1 MTTFRY
7 LITAEDAGD
16 QIQHFLRFK
25 QGISRKVVISLKHLP
40 EGILLNGSHA
50 RTIDLLREGDTL
62 EINLPDQA
70 RKLPPCE
77 IDVPRLYWD
86 RDVAVFNKPA
96 GMPVHQSGGH
106 IFGTLASV
114 YATLCEKEGN
124 SGTFR
129 AVNRIDKDTTGAVVV
144 ARHQIAA
151 GKLWKAVTKR
161 YVAVVSGVP
170 QPPEGLIDLP
180 LEREIPLEMKRM
192 VSPDGER
199 AVTEYKVLA
208 TAPDESC
215 ALVGFILHTGRTHQI
230 RVHMAE
236 KGWPLLGDELYG
248 GPMEGF
254 LRQALHC
261 AGVAFTHPITGEQLC
276 LTAPLPEDMAALLKK
291 KGIGW
296 RPVLTPFVEEL
307 LTVQP
312 TTVEEITERYRKP
325 KQKGRP

>member
-62 EINLPDQA
+62 EINLLDQA

-114 YATLCEKEGN
+114 YATLCEN
-124 SGTFR
+124 C
-129 AVNRIDKDTTGAVVV
+129 
-144 ARHQIAA
+144 
-151 GKLWKAVTKR
+151 LL
-161 YVAVVSGVP
+161 Y
-170 QPPEGLIDLP
+170 
-180 LEREIPLEMKRM
+180 
-192 VSPDGER
+192 
-199 AVTEYKVLA
+199 
-208 TAPDESC
+208 TAPSPRD
-215 ALVGFILHTGRTHQI
+215 
-230 RVHMAE
+230 
-236 KGWPLLGDELYG
+236 
-248 GPMEGF
+248 
-254 LRQALHC
+254 
-261 AGVAFTHPITGEQLC
+261 
-276 LTAPLPEDMAALLKK
+276 
-291 KGIGW
+291 
-296 RPVLTPFVEEL
+296 
-307 LTVQP
+307 
-312 TTVEEITERYRKP
+312 
-325 KQKGRP
+325 

>member
-129 AVNRIDKDTTGAVVV
+129 AVNRIDKDTSGLVLAAKHAYAAPLLARNVEKLYYAVVEGELPLGPGV
-144 ARHQIAA
+144 IDAPIGRRGDSII
-151 GKLWKAVTKR
+151 GRCVT
-161 YVAVVSGVP
+161 
-170 QPPEGLIDLP
+170 PEGKP
-180 LEREIPLEMKRM
+180 SR
-192 VSPDGER
+192 
-199 AVTEYKVLA
+199 TEYTILRAAQGLSLA
-208 TAPDESC
+208 ACVP
-215 ALVGFILHTGRTHQI
+215 VTGRTHQI
-230 RVHMAE
+230 RVHFASI
-236 KGWPLLGDELYG
+236 GHPLAGDWLYG
-248 GPMEGF
+248 TEDPGLI
-254 LRQALHC
+254 LRPALHSYMLTMTHPVTGELLHFTAPIPADMQAL
-261 AGVAFTHPITGEQLC
+261 I
-276 LTAPLPEDMAALLKK
+276 
-291 KGIGW
+291 
-296 RPVLTPFVEEL
+296 
-307 LTVQP
+307 
-312 TTVEEITERYRKP
+312 
-325 KQKGRP
+325 

>member
-129 AVNRIDKDTTGAVVV
+129 AVNRSS
-144 ARHQIAA
+144 R
-151 GKLWKAVTKR
+151 
-161 YVAVVSGVP
+161 
-170 QPPEGLIDLP
+170 PPSNC
-180 LEREIPLEMKRM
+180 R
-192 VSPDGER
+192 
-199 AVTEYKVLA
+199 
-208 TAPDESC
+208 
-215 ALVGFILHTGRTHQI
+215 
-230 RVHMAE
+230 
-236 KGWPLLGDELYG
+236 
-248 GPMEGF
+248 
-254 LRQALHC
+254 RQAVESRYKALCCRSKWCSAAPRRSHRP
-261 AGVAFTHPITGEQLC
+261 AVGTGDPARNEAYGFPRWGTRC
-276 LTAPLPEDMAALLKK
+276 N
-291 KGIGW
+291 
-296 RPVLTPFVEEL
+296 RV
-307 LTVQP
+307 
-312 TTVEEITERYRKP
+312 
-325 KQKGRP
+325 

>member
-7 LITAEDAGD
+7 SITAAEAGD
-16 QIQHFLRFK
+16 EIQHFLRFK

-40 EGILLNGSHA
+40 EGILLNGQHA
-50 RTIDLLREGDTL
+50 RTIDLLHEGDTL

-70 RKLPPCE
+70 RRLPPCE
-77 IDVPRLYWD
+77 IEVPRLYWD
-86 RDVAVFNKPA
+86 RDVVVFNKPA

-114 YATLCEKEGN
+114 YATLCEKEG
-124 SGTFR
+124 SAGTFR

-170 QPPEGLIDLP
+170 QPAEGLIDLP
-180 LEREIPLEMKRM
+180 LEREIPLEMKRV

-208 TAPDESC
+208 AAADGSC

-248 GPMEGF
+248 GPMEEF
-254 LRQALHC
+254 SR
-261 AGVAFTHPITGEQLC
+261 
-276 LTAPLPEDMAALLKK
+276 
-291 KGIGW
+291 
-296 RPVLTPFVEEL
+296 
-307 LTVQP
+307 
-312 TTVEEITERYRKP
+312 
-325 KQKGRP
+325 

>member
-40 EGILLNGSHA
+40 EGILLNGAHA

-114 YATLCEKEGN
+114 YATLCEKEGS

-129 AVNRIDKDTTGAVVV
+129 ATR
-144 ARHQIAA
+144 
-151 GKLWKAVTKR
+151 
-161 YVAVVSGVP
+161 P
-170 QPPEGLIDLP
+170 
-180 LEREIPLEMKRM
+180 
-192 VSPDGER
+192 
-199 AVTEYKVLA
+199 
-208 TAPDESC
+208 SC
-215 ALVGFILHTGRTHQI
+215 WPAGRT
-230 RVHMAE
+230 R
-236 KGWPLLGDELYG
+236 P
-248 GPMEGF
+248 F
-254 LRQALHC
+254 LRRS
-261 AGVAFTHPITGEQLC
+261 
-276 LTAPLPEDMAALLKK
+276 APSLPASPAMS
-291 KGIGW
+291 
-296 RPVLTPFVEEL
+296 
-307 LTVQP
+307 
-312 TTVEEITERYRKP
+312 
-325 KQKGRP
+325 

>member
-50 RTIDLLREGDTL
+50 APSTCCGKAIRWRSTCRTRPANCLPAKSMFPASTGTGMSPFS
-62 EINLPDQA
+62 INLPVCRCISLAGTSSA
-70 RKLPPCE
+70 RWPAYMPPCAKKRAAAA
-77 IDVPRLYWD
+77 P
-86 RDVAVFNKPA
+86 
-96 GMPVHQSGGH
+96 SG
-106 IFGTLASV
+106 
-114 YATLCEKEGN
+114 
-124 SGTFR
+124 

-180 LEREIPLEMKRM
+180 LEREIPLEMKRV

-208 TAPDESC
+208 TAPDEAAPWWVLFC
-215 ALVGFILHTGRTHQI
+215 TPAAPIRFGCIWLKKAGRCWE
-230 RVHMAE
+230 MS
-236 KGWPLLGDELYG
+236 
-248 GPMEGF
+248 
-254 LRQALHC
+254 
-261 AGVAFTHPITGEQLC
+261 FTAAPWRNSPGRRCTVPGS
-276 LTAPLPEDMAALLKK
+276 PLPTPSPGNSYALPLPCRR
-291 KGIGW
+291 IW
-296 RPVLTPFVEEL
+296 PH
-307 LTVQP
+307 
-312 TTVEEITERYRKP
+312 Y
-325 KQKGRP
+325 

>member
-114 YATLCEKEGN
+114 YATLCEKEGS

-129 AVNRIDKDTTGAVVV
+129 AVNRIDKDT
-144 ARHQIAA
+144 
-151 GKLWKAVTKR
+151 
-161 YVAVVSGVP
+161 
-170 QPPEGLIDLP
+170 
-180 LEREIPLEMKRM
+180 
-192 VSPDGER
+192 
-199 AVTEYKVLA
+199 LA
-208 TAPDESC
+208 P
-215 ALVGFILHTGRTHQI
+215 
-230 RVHMAE
+230 
-236 KGWPLLGDELYG
+236 
-248 GPMEGF
+248 
-254 LRQALHC
+254 
-261 AGVAFTHPITGEQLC
+261 
-276 LTAPLPEDMAALLKK
+276 
-291 KGIGW
+291 
-296 RPVLTPFVEEL
+296 
-307 LTVQP
+307 
-312 TTVEEITERYRKP
+312 
-325 KQKGRP
+325 